1 MRLFG
6 YTDKDALRVSVT
18 QIHDFE
24 GFRIT
29 PKPLPKIMSYE
40 NYDTE
45 RLIELYVSHEATI
58 RDKRNSDLTAMSEQ
72 KKIGNILAERGV
84 SETRIE
90 NEMEEKGLLN

>member
-1 MRLFG
+1 M
-6 YTDKDALRVSVT
+6 T
-18 QIHDFE
+18 
-24 GFRIT
+24 
-29 PKPLPKIMSYE
+29 YE

-45 RLIELYVSHEATI
+45 RLIELYVSHEVTI